1 MADLLPSEPDVEPA
15 EEPRVIGID
24 SDDANELLS
33 VLTSDT
39 AREILAR
46 LHEDP
51 TTPARLADA
60 VDTSLQNAQ
69 YHLRRLESAG
79 VVEVADT
86 AYSEKGREMNVY
98 APADRALVVV
108 AGQQEETTGLK
119 TALSRL
125 LGGVGVLGLASAV
138 LDRLLRGSAG
148 YVLQSEGADGAA
160 GGDAGAGGDGGGTA
174 LGDGG
179 VAPTGNA
186 TNTATPTPAATD
198 VPGGTEST
206 TATGDAGGF
215 DVAEATPEPSP
226 TATPAATPAEATET
240 VKEATVTPTPAPA
253 GTPTPAPA
261 GTSTPAATSAPT
273 ATPTPAPTPEP
284 TATPAPEPTAT
295 PTPEPTVAD
304 PVTTAAADGV
314 RTVFDA
320 AGPET
325 ATQVLAGSPGLLFFL
340 GGTTVLLA
348 WFAFWALRR

>member
-24 SDDANELLS
+24 SEDANELLS

-160 GGDAGAGGDGGGTA
+160 GGDAGTGGDGGGTA
-174 LGDGG
+174 LGGDGGG

-198 VPGGTEST
+198 VPGGTESA

-240 VKEATVTPTPAPA
+240 VKEATATPTPAPA
-253 GTPTPAPA
+253 GTPTPAA
-261 GTSTPAATSAPT
+261 TPAPT

-284 TATPAPEPTAT
+284 TATPAPEPT
-295 PTPEPTVAD
+295 VAD

-314 RTVFDA
+314 RTVLDA